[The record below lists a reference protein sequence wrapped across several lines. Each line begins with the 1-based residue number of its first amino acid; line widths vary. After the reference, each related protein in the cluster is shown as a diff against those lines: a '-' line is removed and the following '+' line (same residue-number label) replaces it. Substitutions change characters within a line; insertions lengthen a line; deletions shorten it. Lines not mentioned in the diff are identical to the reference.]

1 MVSYQGM
8 PHYMRAAKFFI
19 ISLCLFIGTTTF
31 SVISGAKTAVP
42 ARLNSQDKQ
51 DLKRISTYLKNL
63 GTIKGGFIQV
73 ASNGGTSS
81 GKIFISRP
89 GKMRIEYDPPSPI
102 LIIANGTFLIF
113 IDKDLEQ
120 VDRYLLKFTP
130 VNFLLQ
136 EDIQMEGNITVSSFE
151 RARGFLRITVQE
163 TNEPERGSL
172 TLTFA
177 DKPLMLRKWTVLDS
191 QQIRTNVMLTGIESG
206 MELDTKLFEYNQ

>member
-1 MVSYQGM
+1 
-8 PHYMRAAKFFI
+8 
-19 ISLCLFIGTTTF
+19 
-31 SVISGAKTAVP
+31 
-42 ARLNSQDKQ
+42 
-51 DLKRISTYLKNL
+51 
-63 GTIKGGFIQV
+63 
-73 ASNGGTSS
+73 
-81 GKIFISRP
+81 
-89 GKMRIEYDPPSPI
+89 MRIEYDPPSPI

-136 EDIQMEGNITVSSFE
+136 EDIQMEGNITVASFE